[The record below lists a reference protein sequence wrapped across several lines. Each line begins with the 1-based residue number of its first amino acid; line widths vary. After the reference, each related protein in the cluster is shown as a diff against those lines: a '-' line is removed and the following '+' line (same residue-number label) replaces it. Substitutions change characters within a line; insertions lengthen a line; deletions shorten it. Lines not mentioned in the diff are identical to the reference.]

1 VTSIGYV
8 SVADNFAEGIRYLV
22 LPVTALLLHE
32 MATLTRMMRSSTIE
46 VLRLEYITHAR
57 AKGLPERTVLWRH
70 ALPNAF
76 APVLTLIG
84 LMLGSLLGGAV
95 VIETVFTLPGL
106 GRFLVDGIYA
116 RDYPVVQ
123 GTLLFVAA
131 IYVLA
136 NLIVDLFYPIFDP
149 RVRL

>member
-1 VTSIGYV
+1 
-8 SVADNFAEGIRYLV
+8 
-22 LPVTALLLHE
+22 
-32 MATLTRMMRSSTIE
+32 
-46 VLRLEYITHAR
+46 
-57 AKGLPERTVLWRH
+57 
-70 ALPNAF
+70 
-76 APVLTLIG
+76 
-84 LMLGSLLGGAV
+84 MLGSLLGGAV